1 MSILDMF
8 IFAIILVLVF
18 KFFFVILAIIGIIV
32 GIIFLGWLVTLLIRG
47 ILFIW
52 SANDENISR
61 LNRD

>member
-1 MSILDMF
+1 MSLLDMF

-18 KFFFVILAIIGIIV
+18 KFFFVILAIIGLIV
-32 GIIFLGWLVTLLIRG
+32 GIIFLGWLVILLIRG